1 MSAAE
6 EIERCLAQ
14 AIQQRTATEIIATMG
29 TKVLTLQN
37 FQQLIK
43 KNNKNI
49 INKEVEEYYF
59 KILTDFDSRVG
70 ITQEIF
76 EKMVENLPKP
86 KRRQDVVMSLIEGIQ
101 SKKVPLE
108 RIFKFFDYDGD
119 GKMPLNEMKELLEY
133 LYPDITEE
141 DIKILMKNN
150 NEVQFSFENIKTL
163 LSFEQ
168 NMNAEIVIVK
178 DENGIS
184 DSEDDDEYYD
194 EFGMF
199 KGNQEE
205 YFDEYC
211 ISEDSPFYEPFMN
224 FKSQYYKLKENK
236 TIFVDPDFKPDETSL
251 GNVGDNFAWKRL
263 TEIWKNAQIF
273 QKDLY
278 HSNSELGVHSLVS
291 PRDIK
296 QGSLGDCY
304 FLSSLGSIASKYPD
318 KIFELF
324 QTPILNPYNFYGVW
338 LCIQGIWKLVTLD
351 DYVPVFNDQPAFS
364 GSDTQEMWVILL
376 EKAWAKIFGS
386 YGNIIS
392 GDPREVIASITGG
405 PTWCISSDESTFID
419 KLKQIMNSYQN
430 YIVCAGTY
438 SDKPESET
446 FGLVRNHAYS
456 VLNFRTIKL
465 PSKEEVQLIQL
476 KNPYGNDQEWNGD
489 WSDKSDLWTQELKDN
504 VLQSQEEDGIFFMCV
519 EDFRKHFENV
529 FIGFCNP
536 YFKFSQITIQ
546 CQKKKSSYILLNIK
560 KDGEYYFSAYQKSQ
574 RMFRQQ
580 SKDLQVQYDYSE
592 MRLILSKMNKNN
604 SIQPLTYKTETD
616 MSFNIYGRLQK
627 GQYILQLK
635 VYWVMEGWDQSDV
648 PLVSYGED
656 TTEMKFCQKISNFQQ
671 ASILFEAKEKR
682 AEAKPLNPS
691 HPELVALKNKSQA
704 YNYPY
709 LYYQNLSKEK
719 TFSFEMVFEGDI
731 KLKKPHSGNQV
742 DIELKPGQDK
752 LIVYKFMTK
761 GAKMKYQIHKFK
773 CRSAS

>member
-1 MSAAE
+1 MSAVE
-6 EIERCLAQ
+6 EIERCLSQ
-14 AIQQRTATEIIATMG
+14 AIQLRTVTEIVATMG

-37 FQQLIK
+37 FQLLIK
-43 KNNKNI
+43 KFNKNI
-49 INKEVEEYYF
+49 INKEVEEYYY
-59 KILTDFDSRVG
+59 KVLTDFDSRVG

-76 EKMVENLPKP
+76 EKLVENLPKP

-101 SKKVPLE
+101 QKKASLE
-108 RIFKFFDYDGD
+108 RIYKFFDYDGD
-119 GKMPLNEMKELLEY
+119 GKMQLNEMKELLEY
-133 LYPDITEE
+133 LYPEITEE

-178 DENGIS
+178 DKNELS
-184 DSEDDDEYYD
+184 DSEEDDEYYD
-194 EFGMF
+194 EYGMF

-205 YFDEYC
+205 FFDEQ
-211 ISEDSPFYEPFMN
+211 SFSQDSPFYESFIN
-224 FKSQYYKLKENK
+224 FKNLYFKLKENK

-251 GNVGDNFAWKRL
+251 GNVGTNFEWKRL

-278 HSNSELGVHSLVS
+278 HSNNELGVHTLVS

-304 FLSSLGSIASKYPD
+304 FLSSLGSIASKHPD
-318 KIFELF
+318 KIFDLF
-324 QTPILNPYNFYGVW
+324 QTPILNPYGIYGVW
-338 LCIQGIWKLVTLD
+338 LCIQGVWKLITLD
-351 DYVPVFNDQPAFS
+351 DYVPVYDDQPAFS
-364 GSDTQEMWVILL
+364 GSDSQEMWVILL
-376 EKAWAKIFGS
+376 EKAWAKLFGS
-386 YGNIIS
+386 YANIVS

-405 PTWCISSDESTFID
+405 PTWCISSDESTFIER
-419 KLKQIMNSYQN
+419 LKQIMNSYQN

-438 SDKPESET
+438 SDKPESEMM
-446 FGLVRNHAYS
+446 GLVRNHAYS

-489 WSDKSDLWTQELKDN
+489 WSDKSPLWTEELKDN
-504 VLQSQEEDGIFFMCV
+504 VLQNQEADGIFFMCI
-519 EDFRKHFENV
+519 EDFRKHFENAY
-529 FIGFCNP
+529 IGFCNP
-536 YFKFSQITIQ
+536 YFEFGQITIQ
-546 CQKKKSSYILLNIK
+546 CQRRKSAYILVNIK

-574 RMFRQQ
+574 RMFKQQ
-580 SKDLQVQYDYSE
+580 SKDLQQLYEYSE

-616 MSFNIYGRLQK
+616 MSFNIFGRLQK

-635 VYWVMEGWDQSDV
+635 ANWVMEGWDQNDV
-648 PLVSYGED
+648 PLASYGED

-682 AEAKPLNPS
+682 TEAKPLNPS
-691 HPELVALKNKSQA
+691 HPELVVLKNKSLA
-704 YNYPY
+704 YGYPY

-719 TFSFEMVFEGDI
+719 TFNFNLVFEGDI
-731 KLKKPHSGNQV
+731 KLKKPHGGNLV
-742 DIELKPGQDK
+742 EIELKPGQDK
-752 LIVYKFMTK
+752 LIVYKFLVK
-761 GAKMKYQIHKFK
+761 GTKMKYQVHKFK
-773 CRSAS
+773 CVTVQ

>member
-1 MSAAE
+1 MSAVE

-49 INKEVEEYYF
+49 INKEVEEYYY

-101 SKKVPLE
+101 SKKASLE
-108 RIFKFFDYDGD
+108 RIYKFFDYDGD
-119 GKMPLNEMKELLEY
+119 GKMQLNEIKELLEY
-133 LYPDITEE
+133 LYPEINEE

-178 DENGIS
+178 DENEIS

-194 EFGMF
+194 EYGMF

-211 ISEDSPFYEPFMN
+211 FTEDSPFYQDFMN
-224 FKSQYYKLKENK
+224 FKNLYFKLKESK
-236 TIFVDPDFKPDETSL
+236 TLFIDPDFKPDETSL
-251 GNVGDNFAWKRL
+251 GNVDEKFEWKKL

-278 HSNSELGVHSLVS
+278 HSNNELGVHTLVS

-296 QGSLGDCY
+296 QGLLGDCY

-318 KIFELF
+318 KIFDLF
-324 QTPILNPYNFYGVW
+324 QTPIINSYGVYGVW
-338 LCIQGIWKLVTLD
+338 LCIQGIWKLITLD
-351 DYVPVFNDQPAFS
+351 DYVPIYNDQPAFS
-364 GSDTQEMWVILL
+364 GSDSQEMWVILL

-405 PTWCISSDESTFID
+405 PTWCISSDESTFIER
-419 KLKQIMNSYQN
+419 LKQIMNSYQN

-438 SDKPESET
+438 SDKPEYEKL
-446 FGLVRNHAYS
+446 GLVRNHAYS

-489 WSDKSDLWTQELKDN
+489 WSDKSPLWTQELKDN
-504 VLQSQEEDGIFFMCV
+504 VLQNQEEDGIFFMCI

-536 YFKFSQITIQ
+536 YFKFFQITIQ
-546 CQKKKSSYILLNIK
+546 CQKKKSAYILLNIK
-560 KDGEYYFSAYQKSQ
+560 KDGDYYFSAYQKSQ
-574 RMFRQQ
+574 RMFKQQ
-580 SKDLQVQYDYSE
+580 SKDLQQQYDYSE
-592 MRLILSKMNKNN
+592 MRLILSRMNKNN

-635 VYWVMEGWDQSDV
+635 VNWIMEGWDQSDV

-691 HPELVALKNKSQA
+691 HPELVVLKNKSQA
-704 YNYPY
+704 YGYPY

-719 TFSFEMVFEGDI
+719 TFNFELLFEGDI

-742 DIELKPGQDK
+742 EIELKPGQDR
-752 LIVYKFMTK
+752 LIVYKFMVK

-773 CRSAS
+773 CGSVQ